1 MMGKKMPAERVAAM
15 WQEANIGVRAQRAI
29 HKHYNN
35 WFGSKQLEVNNA
47 SKRNLSIKRPAGSS
61 KKESAKKRQRQVQRS
76 QVEEGFLLRK
86 HKSSL
91 AINLQEYKKKKENS
105 SNNQSET

>member
-1 MMGKKMPAERVAAM
+1 MEKKMPAERAAAM
-15 WQEANIGVRAQRAI
+15 WQEANI
-29 HKHYNN
+29 
-35 WFGSKQLEVNNA
+35 
-47 SKRNLSIKRPAGSS
+47 NLSTKRPAGSS
-61 KKESAKKRQRQVQRS
+61 KKKSAKKRQRQVQRS

-91 AINLQEYKKKKENS
+91 AINLQEYKNKKENS